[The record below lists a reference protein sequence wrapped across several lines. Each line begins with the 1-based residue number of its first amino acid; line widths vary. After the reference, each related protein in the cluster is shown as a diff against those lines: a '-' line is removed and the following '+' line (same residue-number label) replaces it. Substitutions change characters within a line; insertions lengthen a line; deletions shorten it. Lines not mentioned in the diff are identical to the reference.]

1 MVVKALLPQVLRNVS
16 QYTPKLPKPVGKG
29 SEKVLSMKP
38 DVKIGIII
46 SNPYYDNNY
55 TYNDWIC
62 YDEPIYDIQFPDEK
76 RTGIPQNFL
85 TKIKTK
91 EKS

>member
-1 MVVKALLPQVLRNVS
+1 MKDEKIEPTYKKGDLVHLETFNVMS
-16 QYTPKLPKPVGKG
+16 VFEEP
-29 SEKVLSMKP
+29 EM
-38 DVKIGIII
+38 KIGIIV
-46 SNPYYDNNY
+46 SDPYYDNNY

-76 RTGIPQNFL
+76 RTGLPQNFL
-85 TKIKTK
+85 TKIETKK

>member
-1 MVVKALLPQVLRNVS
+1 MKNEKIEP
-16 QYTPKLPKPVGKG
+16 TFKKG
-29 SEKVLSMKP
+29 DLVHLETFNVLSVFDKP

-85 TKIKTK
+85 TKINTK